1 MAYSE
6 FPETVRS
13 EDDLIAFV
21 KTCPK
26 IECGGTHYERTTKG
40 KIGKLNEVIVD
51 SFYVYNK
58 VANGWRGRKRRR
70 ELDSIIENK
79 L

>member
-1 MAYSE
+1 M
-6 FPETVRS
+6 
-13 EDDLIAFV
+13 
-21 KTCPK
+21 
-26 IECGGTHYERTTKG
+26 HYERTTKG